1 MADQYHIDKGGI
13 FHPGQGPQQP
23 IQDTKGSALSA
34 IGSVLGGPIGGIASS
49 IIGGLFGDKGQKS
62 ANKANLQIA
71 RENRQWQE
79 RMSNTAYQRSTRDL
93 EAAGLNRIL
102 ALGSPSSTPS
112 GNTAVMQNERS
123 KTGAAV
129 SQAAH
134 TALSLAQQKAAIQ
147 NIGAQT
153 QNIHAE
159 TRQKEALTGRIA
171 IQNLL
176 TEAQTHGQTGRNVKI
191 DAEAAVFDAIG
202 PALIAMKETFPA
214 FTIPINAALKIYEAR
229 RKGKPR
235 TTTTKRQYD
244 DNSGKSTYTRTDTT
258 R

>member
-1 MADQYHIDKGGI
+1 MADQYHIDQGGI
-13 FHPGQGPQQP
+13 FHPGSGPQQP
-23 IQDTKGSALSA
+23 IKEKGGTLEA
-34 IGSVLGGPIGGIASS
+34 IGSVLGGPIGGIAST
-49 IIGGLFGDKGQKS
+49 IIGGLFGDKGQKR
-62 ANKANLQIA
+62 ANKQNLQIA

-102 ALGSPSSTPS
+102 ALGSPASTPG

-153 QNIHAE
+153 ENLNAE
-159 TRQKEALTGRIA
+159 TRQKQALTGRIA

-176 TEAQTHGQTGRNVKI
+176 TQAQTQGQSGRNVKI
-191 DAEAAVFDAIG
+191 GAEAAVYDAIG

-214 FTIPINAALKIYEAR
+214 FAAPINAALKIYNAR
-229 RKGKPR
+229 MGKRPK

-258 R
+258 TR